1 MAFGL
6 FTGANQQ
13 NFTGEIH
20 THTHTHTHTQTGYT
34 KFKTKGPS
42 KVNINLSNEQ
52 VVNVGQ

>member
-13 NFTGEIH
+13 NFTGEI
-20 THTHTHTHTQTGYT
+20 HTHTHTQTGYT